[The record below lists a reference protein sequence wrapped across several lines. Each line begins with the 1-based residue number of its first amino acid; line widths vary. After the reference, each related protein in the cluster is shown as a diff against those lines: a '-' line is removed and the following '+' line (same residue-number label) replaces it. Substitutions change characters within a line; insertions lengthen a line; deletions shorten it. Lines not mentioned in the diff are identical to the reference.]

1 MMKDHLAKTIVTL
14 IIDSSNH
21 DYSLIIAQLKK
32 ENISCKL
39 FDTSAHLLHYITEN
53 EFDLVISELI
63 LEDME
68 GIELCRQIREKLIDL
83 PFVFYTNKQDDFTQ
97 IVALN
102 SGADDYILKTTKPN
116 VVVARITSLLRKARM
131 AQLNIAKNNST
142 FSIDRERYLVMK
154 EGNEISLPRKEF
166 ELLSL
171 LHSSPKKVF
180 SRKEISRIIW
190 GEESLFKNRTIDV
203 HIRKLREKLGERYIK
218 TIKGVGYSFDL

>member
-1 MMKDHLAKTIVTL
+1 MMKDSLQNTITAL
-14 IIDSSNH
+14 IVDSSNY
-21 DYSLIIAQLKK
+21 DYSLIVEQLGKNK
-32 ENISCKL
+32 ISCRVFKN
-39 FDTSAHLLHYITEN
+39 SALLLNYIEN
-53 EFDLVISELI
+53 NKFDLIISELI
-63 LEDME
+63 LQDME
-68 GIELCRQIREKLIDL
+68 GIELYRQIREKLIEL
-83 PFVFYTNKQDDFTQ
+83 PFVFFTDAQDDFTQ

-102 SGADDYILKTTKPN
+102 SGADDYILKSTKPN
-116 VVVARITSLLRKARM
+116 VVSARITSLLRKAHF
-131 AQLNIAKNNST
+131 AHLHISKNNSV
-142 FSIDRERYLVMK
+142 FSIDREKYLVFK
-154 EGNEISLPRKEF
+154 EGNKISLPRKEF